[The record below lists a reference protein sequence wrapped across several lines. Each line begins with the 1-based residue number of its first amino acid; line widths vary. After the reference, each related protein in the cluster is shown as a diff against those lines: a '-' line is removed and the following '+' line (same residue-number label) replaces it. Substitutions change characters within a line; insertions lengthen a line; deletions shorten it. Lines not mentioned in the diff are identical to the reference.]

1 MVLGK
6 DAGNCIFA
14 GVFKTRNGEMAIY
27 ISVFQKGKRNVCL
40 KCPKFTKTEFQNQI
54 EACTQKKGKKRG
66 KKGGKKEKKRKLGS
80 FLFAERKLP
89 IISNLRCR
97 SVRSDFETQSLD
109 I

>member
-6 DAGNCIFA
+6 DAGNRIFA

-54 EACTQKKGKKRG
+54 EACTQKKGKK
-66 KKGGKKEKKRKLGS
+66 KRKLGS

-97 SVRSDFETQSLD
+97 SVRLDFETQSLD